1 LNGNKQEDEE
11 EKWTC
16 IGSRGETVIDYGLVN
31 EEAWEKVEEFRIGE
45 RCSEGEGK
53 NRKEKG

>member
-1 LNGNKQEDEE
+1 
-11 EKWTC
+11 
-16 IGSRGETVIDYGLVN
+16 VIDYGLVN